1 MLFRICCL
9 TLLCTVVSGV
19 AAQKPAVPPVPPSP
33 PPMVYPHPVEWYG
46 TSGKVVLSNLVGAKM
61 KLVDERPQLI
71 LMLKAVTHA
80 GQNRTIVV
88 DGKRK
93 EETHKAV
100 APVKFTDNRQV
111 PKTAG
116 LVPQTIAAK
125 EFQYYDLSGERL
137 SIDEASKRLEKLTP
151 VFLLDYFAGE
161 VEAVPDI
168 QRQALNPKC
177 LIITSK
183 KRLRGPK
190 VNSNLP
196 TY

>member
-9 TLLCTVVSGV
+9 ALLCTVASGV
-19 AAQKPAVPPVPPSP
+19 AAQKPPVPQLST
-33 PPMVYPHPVEWYG
+33 PMVSHQW
-46 TSGKVVLSNLVGAKM
+46 SGRSTRVVFSNLVGAKM

-88 DGKRK
+88 DGTRK

>member
-9 TLLCTVVSGV
+9 ALLCTVASGV
-19 AAQKPAVPPVPPSP
+19 AAQKPPVPQLST
-33 PPMVYPHPVEWYG
+33 PMVSHQW
-46 TSGKVVLSNLVGAKM
+46 SGRSTRVVLSNLVGAKM
-61 KLVDERPQLI
+61 KLADEKPQLI
-71 LMLKAVTHA
+71 LMLKGVADLKPSRNYIIDNGT
-80 GQNRTIVV
+80 
-88 DGKRK
+88 RK